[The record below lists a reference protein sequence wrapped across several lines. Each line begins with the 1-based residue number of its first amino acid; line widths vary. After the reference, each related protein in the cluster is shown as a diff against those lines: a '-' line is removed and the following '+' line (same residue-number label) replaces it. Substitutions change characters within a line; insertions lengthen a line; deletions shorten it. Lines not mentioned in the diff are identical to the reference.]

1 MHQIPFLSLQE
12 RPPLSDTSETPF
24 FMRIEQIMMLLSR
37 HVKRKKSRAVLAAF
51 ISFSYKNHLT
61 ALQIAEQWRG
71 ELETSRAIRI
81 RNCRQHLFVTKEAN
95 MNDSRRFSLFVI
107 LTPVFFILTLWISVF
122 PHEYAHAITAWIYGY
137 KLSPFEISFGDFN
150 W

>member
-1 MHQIPFLSLQE
+1 MLRLIAQLGGFFSCEAMHQIPFLSLQE

-71 ELETSRAIRI
+71 ELETSRAISNKKLPAALI
-81 RNCRQHLFVTKEAN
+81 CNQGGE
-95 MNDSRRFSLFVI
+95 
-107 LTPVFFILTLWISVF
+107 
-122 PHEYAHAITAWIYGY
+122 HE
-137 KLSPFEISFGDFN
+137 
-150 W
+150 